1 MGSFSESLSHC
12 FKVVSEWRN
21 TELTCDEQ
29 FKFQKFIS
37 SKFETKTF
45 SNAHKLCSSV
55 WQRKRWLEFG
65 MARPLNGGDK
75 ILSRESQRTKFRCLS
90 LLHLAARSIK
100 ARRMILIDL
109 WPQPI
114 ETTITICQPG
124 RLQMVRVKLRFRHHR
139 RRTNK
144 FIVLQSASC
153 GDVGP

>member
-1 MGSFSESLSHC
+1 MSGETPNLHAMSNLNFKSLFH
-12 FKVVSEWRN
+12 RN
-21 TELTCDEQ
+21 L
-29 FKFQKFIS
+29 KQKHFRMR
-37 SKFETKTF
+37 T
-45 SNAHKLCSSV
+45 NCSSV

-144 FIVLQSASC
+144 FIVLQSTSC